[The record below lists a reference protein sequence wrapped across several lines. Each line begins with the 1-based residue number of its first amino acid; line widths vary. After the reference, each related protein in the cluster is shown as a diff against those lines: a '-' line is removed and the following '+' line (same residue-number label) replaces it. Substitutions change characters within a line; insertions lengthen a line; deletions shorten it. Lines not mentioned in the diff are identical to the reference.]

1 MNQRLTTIQAIG
13 ICLMSLFLATPS
25 IAQYNWGSTNTVINS
40 GDPVYPFPQFTD
52 YEAGA
57 TLGRNNAEG
66 VTDCEME
73 QTTREAYQIMM
84 NRAEH
89 TGVTVAGTQ
98 YIRFNG
104 ASFPDT
110 GPEPDVS
117 EGDGYALLAA
127 AYMADKPTFDGLWMY
142 VHDNKMSVD
151 EMYQAPC
158 AMRNAGYEYGDGTIG
173 WRAGGTVGSGD
184 ADAAADGD
192 FDIAL
197 ALVIAAHN
205 WPTGGI
211 TDGCAG
217 FHSYKDIAISYLKTI
232 SDTLFYDVN
241 DGTTNRDLTSCS
253 PGTDGWYSGDIGFD
267 GYIKSGNTWAEVTN
281 WGQGYTYNGQTFCP
295 RSSGAASH
303 HIDYAAPSYF
313 HAFAAFLQAEN
324 PVLYDWNI
332 HQFLRAEASSDW
344 LMGEINAQGL
354 YPTVGGFSVAGTTAS
369 FNDDNFA
376 EDARCPWRT
385 ILNYVWHGNPTT
397 SWDPNTHEV
406 VAGGNTYE
414 YDNAMQ
420 FADLIDFDTE
430 CAKLG
435 NDPTDLEF
443 SGTALMTDEIT
454 RTGTIAPGVGKHIN
468 FNNGSGSPS
477 AVAHAFNTGDMDL
490 VAKMYR
496 QAELQWD
503 ASGNNAMTDPDDR
516 YINSLPK
523 YFHGWFRVLPLLVL
537 TGNYHS
543 PEFYMQAPQANMKVY
558 KSVDKTFAFTGDQ
571 ITYTFDYRNFASVAA
586 NDVQIT
592 FDVPSDATIVNP
604 GGGSVAGNTVTWNIG
619 TVPGVTTASG
629 PQTGSVAL
637 TIQVNDNAPNQQFC
651 NQATITTSNG
661 TGFTSNEY
669 PNNCTATMER
679 NCVDIITRSL
689 EISKTANRTDMNPGD
704 EIEFTLDFENSTT
717 GGWLNGGRSGIR
729 LTYGNGYSGPNTFVN
744 YFRLLHGADEAY
756 IDPGNYRASYFLNDP
771 ARIGLYD
778 AATNPGGWV
787 LETTIMEGGDPTKVV
802 LSSETIPYGSDANG
816 DWNQRMIIR
825 FADSLMAT
833 TQHVN
838 NYFGVTKSVHKGI
851 AEPFRMAV
859 KMETNPSIPMAGQ
872 VADDWSYSSAIDVGS
887 NDKSMFTPVSP
898 SWFDP
903 LSTYNAALAQT
914 ITDYHPEACNP
925 SVTQVYER
933 ILVEE
938 FDGYT
943 WRRVLGN
950 GPLPGREITN
960 VVVRD
965 TIPAGLTFDRFE
977 DDEALG
983 VTATLI
989 NSGGYEIIEWTIP
1002 SMLPG
1007 AAGNLSYVATADGAC
1022 PMSDL
1027 NETNYAWIYSD
1038 TDSPL
1043 SSEFDYRV
1051 TCDFVPPPLEATT
1064 MTKTADKANYSIGET
1079 INYTID
1085 LEQTQGT
1092 IAIDD
1097 ATSNADWTNIAGSWS
1112 GGSTGWSSPIQFFT
1126 QNYSHGTDG
1135 ELRATIDLNGNG
1147 WENFSLIFRHVSG
1160 TPGTAGFD
1168 GVALNIWPGPQGIG
1182 AGINVSAMD
1191 GNTLIRR
1198 DGTAG
1203 APISITP
1210 PGDPIEVIVRL
1221 SGDTMAVWFNND
1233 PDLSPATVTYTGL
1246 REQAGYVGY
1255 YNGKTDGGMGGGDN
1269 GSRTITNW
1277 ESHFDSAFDLQVSDP
1292 IPAEVSF
1299 VSSPTGTN
1307 NAGTVEWPLIPG
1319 PVLAGTT
1326 FQYTWQ
1332 GTVDACGGS
1341 GNIVNVA
1348 YANMYGQ
1355 PTNSIGAQEIVGC
1368 NGGGPTCTDPVSA
1381 SISPTGP
1388 IDLCSGDSQTLTATV
1403 GTATAPVGNWNY
1415 EFFLGGVSQQSGAS
1429 NTFNA
1434 TAAGSYTVE
1443 ITDDADAATCSATST
1458 AVTVN
1463 VTGPTTTAVAGT
1475 DQTICETGTAT
1486 LSGNAAGG
1494 GETGTWT
1501 TAGDGTFSNAND
1513 EAATYTPGTNDITT
1527 GTVTLTWTID
1537 DGVCTPTADNVTI
1550 TIDPTPT
1557 ASVAGPDQNICAD
1570 NTTLAGNTP
1579 TSGTGQWTQTVGTG
1593 TITTDTDENT
1603 TVTGLSTGTNTFVWT
1618 ITSGACGTST
1628 DEVDITVTGGLT
1640 TADAGTDQNICT
1652 TSTTLAGNAASG
1664 GETGT
1669 WTIVSGGAGASI
1681 TTPTD
1686 EGTTVTSLPVGTTTL
1701 RWTIDNGVC
1710 TPSTDEVDIVVT
1722 GSATAANAGTDQSIC
1737 ETGTATLAA
1746 NAAGGG
1752 ETGTWTT
1759 SGDGTFSNANDEAA
1773 TYTPGTNDITTG
1785 TVTLTWTIDNGVCTP
1800 TADNVTI
1807 TIDPTP
1813 TTANAGTDQTICADN
1828 TTLAG
1833 NLPTNGTGQ
1842 WTQTAGTGTITTDTD
1857 ENTTV
1862 TTLSTGTNTFVWT
1875 ITSGACG
1882 TSTDAV
1888 DITVTGGIT
1897 TAAAGTDQTICETG
1911 TATLAAN
1918 AAAGGETGTWTT
1930 AGDGTFSNAN
1940 DEAATYTPGTN
1951 DITTGTVTLTW
1962 TIDNGVCTPTADNVT
1977 ITIDPT
1983 PTTANA
1989 GTDQTICGDNTTLNG
2004 NTPTNGTGQWTQ
2016 TAGTGTITTDTDEN
2030 TTVTTLSTGTNTF
2043 VWTITSGACGTSTD
2057 AVDITAEAP
2066 PTTADAGSAQTVCA
2080 DNTTLSATAAT
2091 IGTGTW
2097 TVISGSGTFGN
2108 ANDEGTTVTGLTA
2121 GANVF
2126 RWTTSNGSCPTST
2139 DEVTITS
2146 EQVPT
2151 TAAAGT
2157 DQTLCADNTTLNGN
2171 SPTIGTGQWT
2181 LISGTATITTDTDE
2195 NTTVTGIAVG
2205 TTVLRWT
2212 ISNGSC
2218 PASTDEVTITRTG
2231 SAAADVQIS
2240 PTNPATVCAS
2250 IDQTFQAIP
2259 TNEGATPTYYWYVNG
2274 ILQPEDQDTL
2284 TRTFTN
2290 GETVQVAMKSSLGC
2304 ASPDSAS
2311 STLVN
2316 ITTDDPP
2323 TTADAGTDQNIC
2335 ADNTGLTA
2343 NTAVSGTGQW
2353 NILQGPVTVGT
2364 NTDPTTTISG
2374 IGAGSTVILEWAIT
2388 NGTCPTSRDTVEI
2401 TRSGTVTTA
2410 AAGTD
2415 QTICETGTATL
2426 AANAAGAG
2434 ETGMWTTTGDG
2445 SFSNANDETATY
2457 TPGATDITNGTVTL
2471 QWEIDNGLCTPSTD
2485 QITITIDPTPTT
2497 AAAGPDQNICANNAT
2512 LAANTPTSGTGQWT
2526 QTAGSGT
2533 ITTATDENTTVTTLG
2548 TGTNTFV
2555 WTITSGACGTS
2566 TDEVDITVTGG
2577 ITTADA
2583 NIDQTI
2589 CETSTATLA
2598 ANAVATG
2605 ETGTWTTAGDGS
2617 FSNAND
2623 EGATYTPGTT
2633 DITNGTVTLQWEI
2646 DNGVCTP
2653 STDQI
2658 TITIDQSPS
2667 AAVAGADQS
2676 ICSGTATMSATAPA
2690 VGTGTWTTSGDGTFS
2705 SANDEAAT
2713 YTPGTSDIATG
2724 TATLTWT
2731 VSNGVCADNT
2741 DNMVLT
2747 ITSGAAAD
2755 VTISSDVDTI
2765 CFGMTTATFTATP
2778 ANGGATPN
2786 YDWYAN
2792 GTIAQSG
2799 PTNTFSS
2806 STLLH
2811 GTYVRVE
2818 LTSSLACVSP
2828 STATDSMQIFSLND
2842 PTPVLTTTGSI
2853 DICDNETT
2861 TLTGFGSG
2869 GSLQWYELS
2878 SGPIAGATSSS
2889 YTTST
2894 SGQYYLEEDNG
2905 VCPASTSDTVTL
2917 NVNATPVVSAGP
2929 DQQID
2934 LGTSTILNGS
2944 ASTGTITWTPSITLD
2959 DATIQT
2965 PTASPISQ
2973 TTYTITVVNGGCTA
2987 SDQVTIT
2994 VTEPIVVP
3002 NVFTPNADNDNDQ
3015 WVISGL
3021 TSYPEAEL
3029 EIFNRWGMPV
3039 YKSQGTVVPWDGT
3052 RDGEQ
3057 MPVATY
3063 YYILKLNATAEPM
3076 TGSVTLVR

>member
-1 MNQRLTTIQAIG
+1 MRLDNAIRKG
-13 ICLMSLFLATPS
+13 QQWVIYILLLFGSLGYSQVPA
-25 IAQYNWGSTNTVINS
+25 NINS
-40 GDPVYPFPQFTD
+40 GDPAFPFPQFLP
-52 YEAGA
+52 YENKDGS
-57 TLGRNNAEG
+57 LGNLGTTNSPGVPHAEL
-66 VTDCEME
+66 ELR
-73 QTTREAYQIMM
+73 TREAYQIMCNNM
-84 NRAEH
+84 SY
-89 TGVTVAGTQ
+89 TGDISGGVQ
-98 YIRFNG
+98 YIMHT
-104 ASFPDT
+104 PT
-110 GPEPDVS
+110 GGTPCQCAEA
-117 EGDGYALLAA
+117 DGYFLLAA
-127 AYMADKPTFDGLWMY
+127 AYMGDKETFDGLYMW
-142 VHDNKMSVD
+142 VHDRGFHRVRRFIDGVWNSPTYPYSKGTD
-151 EMYQAPC
+151 G
-158 AMRNAGYEYGDGTIG
+158 AGNLGSSTAT
-173 WRAGGTVGSGD
+173 AGGSAGVNNNSAT
-184 ADAAADGD
+184 DGD
-192 FDIAL
+192 VDVAL
-197 ALVIAAHN
+197 ALLVAYKQWGPNSGIF
-205 WPTGGI
+205 PGGWGGA
-211 TDGCAG
+211 TEMNYYDEAMQ
-217 FHSYKDIAISYLKTI
+217 FVKSLADTAIFTPSLPIVQYT
-232 SDTLFYDVN
+232 
-241 DGTTNRDLTSCS
+241 
-253 PGTDGWYSGDIGFD
+253 SGDIGFD
-267 GYIKSGNTWAEVTN
+267 GYCKNGDSWNGELSGWAA
-281 WGQGYTYNGQTFCP
+281 GGYNGMIPWSQGTQD
-295 RSSGAASH
+295 GYV
-303 HIDYAAPSYF
+303 DYFAPSYF
-313 HAFAAFLQAEN
+313 HEFAEWLINEN
-324 PVLYDWNI
+324 ESQWCIN
-332 HQFLRAEASSDW
+332 QFVRAEASSDW
-344 LMGEINAQGL
+344 ITGQHYANDPRNILLGGDVHVTGATATVTDANA
-354 YPTVGGFSVAGTTAS
+354 
-369 FNDDNFA
+369 A
-376 EDARCPWRT
+376 EDVRHPWRHL
-385 ILNYVWHGNPTT
+385 LNYVWHGNPDSTWNPT
-397 SWDPNTHEV
+397 SHEV
-406 VAGGNTYE
+406 DILTQNNYE
-414 YDNAMQ
+414 YEMGLRMADWLNDNTQAPWNNSCDVATSS
-420 FADLIDFDTE
+420 ADTYFGPPVLWTNYPVTGQGGSFFFLNWIQGAASPAAIIAQDYDLMGQMFRQCEIEWDVGSSGGY
-430 CAKLG
+430 LG
-435 NDPTDLEF
+435 SDPAYFHEWFRLL
-443 SGTALMTDEIT
+443 GMMIL
-454 RTGTIAPGVGKHIN
+454 
-468 FNNGSGSPS
+468 
-477 AVAHAFNTGDMDL
+477 
-490 VAKMYR
+490 
-496 QAELQWD
+496 
-503 ASGNNAMTDPDDR
+503 SGN
-516 YINSLPK
+516 
-523 YFHGWFRVLPLLVL
+523 H
-537 TGNYHS
+537 H
-543 PEFYMQAPQANMKVY
+543 APMHMNPSANMKVY
-558 KSVDKTFAFTGDQ
+558 ADIDKTFGYPGDLV
-571 ITYTFDYRNFASVAA
+571 TYKVNYRNYGSLDAS
-586 NDVQIT
+586 NVQIT
-592 FDVPSDATIVNP
+592 NTIPAEYEFVSATGTPTV
-604 GGGSVAGNTVTWNIG
+604 GGGTITWNIG
-619 TVPGVTTASG
+619 TVDGFRTGGLDQTHDSVYVTYRV
-629 PQTGSVAL
+629 TGSTGRV
-637 TIQVNDNAPNQQFC
+637 C
-651 NQATITTSNG
+651 NTFDITCSNG
-661 TGFTSNEY
+661 TGWTSNEY
-669 PNNCTATMER
+669 PNNVTEVMER
-679 NCVDIITRSL
+679 NCFDIVPRALLID
-689 EISKTANRTDMNPGD
+689 KTANRDVVNPGD
-704 EIEFTLDFENSTT
+704 SVVYSIDFENSSTA
-717 GGWLNGGRSGIR
+717 GWLNGGRPGVNVSYAHGG
-729 LTYGNGYSGPNTFVN
+729 TASPGNEHWLK
-744 YFRLLHGADEAY
+744 FRLWHDAHEAY
-756 IDPGNYRASYFLNDP
+756 INYGNYRISYYAN
-771 ARIGLYD
+771 D
-778 AATNPGGWV
+778 AAMNCYVGAGGCPTGWDIDN
-787 LETTIMEGGDPTKVV
+787 TIYEGGTLGSASLTVEPMVN
-802 LSSETIPYGSDANG
+802 GSDATG
-816 DWNQRMIIR
+816 DWNQRIVLQ
-825 FADSLMAT
+825 FSDQLAT
-833 TQHVN
+833 TTPHLF
-838 NYFGVTKSVHKGI
+838 NYYGLPQRVHRGGLEPLRGVWRLFTSNFSNVDWD
-851 AEPFRMAV
+851 
-859 KMETNPSIPMAGQ
+859 
-872 VADDWSYSSAIDVGS
+872 DDWSWNPAVNDADGGNYFPISPLWQDPANLGVANNKWHNHMCATSATVVDNV
-887 NDKSMFTPVSP
+887 
-898 SWFDP
+898 
-903 LSTYNAALAQT
+903 
-914 ITDYHPEACNP
+914 
-925 SVTQVYER
+925 
-933 ILVEE
+933 LVEE
-938 FDGYT
+938 WDGYT
-943 WRRVLGN
+943 WRRAIGN
-950 GPLPGREITN
+950 GPAPGRDVDN
-960 VVVRD
+960 VVVTD
-965 TIPAGLTFDRFE
+965 TLPTGLTWGGFLTPYP
-977 DDEALG
+977 LG
-983 VTATLI
+983 VTPSYNPATRVITWSISKLQV
-989 NSGGYEIIEWTIP
+989 NEAGTLQYYAFADFPSGA
-1002 SMLPG
+1002 SC
-1007 AAGNLSYVATADGAC
+1007 NTADE
-1022 PMSDL
+1022 DII
-1027 NETNYAWIYSD
+1027 NTAWIEGDNESPTSADD
-1038 TDSPL
+1038 TL
-1043 SSEFDYRV
+1043 TV
-1051 TCDFVPPPLEATT
+1051 TCTPQIVCPSALN
-1064 MTKTADKANYSIGET
+1064 MTKTADKATYSIGENIT
-1079 INYTID
+1079 YTLD
-1085 LEQTQGT
+1085 YTQEEGT
-1092 IAIDD
+1092 IVTNPAD
-1097 ATSNADWTNIAGSWS
+1097 ALWSGSLTAS
-1112 GGSTGWSSPIQFFT
+1112 GGSVSLNSGWADRKSV
-1126 QNYSHGTDG
+1126 YLRSHGTNG
-1135 ELRATIDLNGNG
+1135 TI
-1147 WENFSLIFRHVSG
+1147 SG
-1160 TPGTAGFD
+1160 TLNLAQYQTSYYLVVRDDGTNAI
-1168 GVALNIWPGPQGIG
+1168 NIQILYDNADIKVSFYNDATQVGTTQSFPFGGG
-1182 AGINVSAMD
+1182 AIDFEVELINDVINVYLDGSTIPLTQSGMD
-1191 GNTLIRR
+1191 IR
-1198 DGTAG
+1198 
-1203 APISITP
+1203 
-1210 PGDPIEVIVRL
+1210 
-1221 SGDTMAVWFNND
+1221 
-1233 PDLSPATVTYTGL
+1233 
-1246 REQAGYVGY
+1246 AGYAGVRSTVG
-1255 YNGKTDGGMGGGDN
+1255 NSGT
-1269 GSRTITNW
+1269 SLTNW
-1277 ESHFDSAFDLQVSDP
+1277 GSHLDSGFDLQISDP
-1292 IPAEVSF
+1292 VPAEVTF

-1307 NAGTVEWPLIPG
+1307 NAGTVEWPLVAG
-1319 PVLAGTT
+1319 PVLAGTN
-1326 FQYTWQ
+1326 YVVTWT
-1332 GTVDACGGS
+1332 GTVDACADIT
-1341 GNIVNVA
+1341 NIGYVN
-1348 YANMYGQ
+1348 MLGQ
-1355 PTNSIGAQEIVGC
+1355 PNNSIGACVTTSCGSA
-1368 NGGGPTCTDPVSA
+1368 PTCTDPLSA
-1381 SISPTGP
+1381 SISPAGP

-1463 VTGPTTTAVAGT
+1463 VTGPTTTAAAGT

-1557 ASVAGPDQNICAD
+1557 TANAGTDQTICAD

-1579 TSGTGQWTQTVGTG
+1579 TNGTGQWTQTAGTG

-1603 TVTGLSTGTNTFVWT
+1603 TVTGLGTGTNTFVWT

-1652 TSTTLAGNAASG
+1652 TSTTLAGNTVGG